1 MYELKLY
8 TYLEGTWTRNTVT
21 SKAIPD
27 DERLGTHVVAW
38 GDPELEELYNSDA
51 LKCNVLNLTLSHNLF
66 TPSRG
71 MSQMTLKQQVARTV
85 QFYVSA
91 AEDIKNANDSRVG
104 GAWINRLQNSVCRGI
119 VASLERIGV
128 HARIKHVDVRN
139 LSNTDSAEPHDF
151 KAWNPEA
158 LKTWR
163 HIECTAEDSE
173 GVELRFNILPMFDQF
188 VYRCGL
194 IGNLLIGNSLKAHRI
209 LYAFGEGENR
219 KLCHNLLRVSFQNEG
234 CSVVAP

>member
-91 AEDIKNANDSRVG
+91 AEDIKNADRKST
-104 GAWINRLQNSVCRGI
+104 RLNS
-119 VASLERIGV
+119 S
-128 HARIKHVDVRN
+128 H
-139 LSNTDSAEPHDF
+139 
-151 KAWNPEA
+151 
-158 LKTWR
+158 
-163 HIECTAEDSE
+163 
-173 GVELRFNILPMFDQF
+173 
-188 VYRCGL
+188 
-194 IGNLLIGNSLKAHRI
+194 
-209 LYAFGEGENR
+209 
-219 KLCHNLLRVSFQNEG
+219 
-234 CSVVAP
+234 